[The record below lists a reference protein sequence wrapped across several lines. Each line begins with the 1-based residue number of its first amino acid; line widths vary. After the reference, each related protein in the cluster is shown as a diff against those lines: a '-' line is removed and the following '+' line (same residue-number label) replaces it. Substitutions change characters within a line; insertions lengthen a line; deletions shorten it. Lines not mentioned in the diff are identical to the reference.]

1 MITLLSYVQYTAAI
15 SHCLSRPPERKG
27 KKSALLLQYR
37 AVWETTRNKTG
48 KEYICMLIWHIYL
61 YTSWCHVK
69 IKEWNLSKCFI
80 LQIKCCAL
88 EDTLLCI
95 KTDLNTPSMLVQPLV
110 SVLERKRNESLCSRP
125 TCPAKWVSR
134 QPRLPRQ
141 TLSEQTD

>member
-27 KKSALLLQYR
+27 KKSVLLLQYR

-61 YTSWCHVK
+61 YSSWCHVK
-69 IKEWNLSKCFI
+69 IKKWNLSKCFI

-95 KTDLNTPSMLVQPLV
+95 KTDLNTPSMLVHAFSLSTWEEKEWGSLFQANLPCKV
-110 SVLERKRNESLCSRP
+110 SSK
-125 TCPAKWVSR
+125 TAKATKTNPV
-134 QPRLPRQ
+134 
-141 TLSEQTD
+141 